1 VENKVLASVN
11 GGKVFATIG
20 GKVYLCQESD
30 KTSLKGWTDFVLPN
44 GNANIGTILVKSV
57 KRNISPERLEFIAR
71 PKKTTKFD
79 KFGVGVWNADYDGK
93 IIARIFTPKTTK
105 SGKANRPIAQAQ
117 AIASKSGKANKAVMA
132 EILATQAHLAELIAS
147 IS

>member
-1 VENKVLASVN
+1 VENRVLASVN

-20 GKVYLCQESD
+20 GKVYLCTQVKE
-30 KTSLKGWTDFVLPN
+30 TANYLEFGLPN
-44 GNANIGTILVKSV
+44 GNSNLANILVKPGV
-57 KRNISPERLEFIAR
+57 KNISPVRLEAVER
-71 PKKTTKFD
+71 KSVNVKFD
-79 KFGVGVWNADYDGK
+79 KFAIGK
-93 IIARIFTPKTTK
+93 YGDNFLASVYTPKTTK

-117 AIASKSGKANKAVMA
+117 AVASKSGKANKAVMA

>member
-20 GKVYLCQESD
+20 GKVYLCTQVKE
-30 KTSLKGWTDFVLPN
+30 TANYLEFGLPN
-44 GNANIGTILVKSV
+44 GNSNLANILVKPGV
-57 KRNISPERLEFIAR
+57 KNISPVRLEAVER
-71 PKKTTKFD
+71 KSVNAKFD
-79 KFGVGVWNADYDGK
+79 KFAIGK
-93 IIARIFTPKTTK
+93 YGDNFLASVYTPKTTR
-105 SGKANRPIAQAQ
+105 SGKANRPIAHQAQ
-117 AIASKSGKANKAVMA
+117 AVASKSGKANKALMA